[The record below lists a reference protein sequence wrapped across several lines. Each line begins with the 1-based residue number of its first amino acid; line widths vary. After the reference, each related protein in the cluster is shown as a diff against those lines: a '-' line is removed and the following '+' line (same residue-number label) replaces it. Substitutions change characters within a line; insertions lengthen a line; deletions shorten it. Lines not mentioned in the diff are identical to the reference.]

1 MVATI
6 QGVTMNITKQFTL
19 FILLIACLLNSLAHA
34 KEQQSKG
41 VKTIKH
47 QFKSKAA
54 KQTISFNVILP
65 WAYNKKQKYPVL
77 YTTSGGSRIDML
89 TYQTDWLSHVEMGPM
104 PAMIIVQLPQ
114 LDVES
119 TLHPK
124 FVSASG
130 VASPL
135 TLNVL
140 KNELIPFI
148 DKTYLAND
156 FKVLEGYSSNG
167 NFVLYAFEQSPTL
180 FNGFIASSPALELDK
195 SGLVERLPK
204 LKYSDQYQDRFLYLS
219 LGSFVNNAP
228 LFENIKANFTQ
239 QAFHARFANYSQYNF
254 LSVASLSL
262 TDAMEYLFADK
273 TPEIAQFANSGRQSV
288 IVYFEKLSEK
298 YQQTLSP
305 NPSLIDL
312 SFYYVEHKQGEKAVS
327 TMQYLVNSHPEN
339 TFYLSRL
346 AKVYEQ
352 LGETEKSRLTLQQG
366 VKLATKLNNE
376 DALTYFKGELSKL

>member
-1 MVATI
+1 
-6 QGVTMNITKQFTL
+6 MNIIKHFTL
-19 FILLIACLLNSLAHA
+19 FIFLLACLLNSLAHA
-34 KEQQSKG
+34 QEQQSKG

-47 QFKSKAA
+47 QFQSKAV
-54 KQTISFNVILP
+54 KQTISFDVILP
-65 WAYNKKQKYPVL
+65 WGYDKNQKYPVL

-114 LDVES
+114 LEVES

-130 VASPL
+130 VANPV

-148 DKTYLAND
+148 DKTYLTYD
-156 FKVLEGYSSNG
+156 YKVLEGYSSNG

-195 SGLVERLPK
+195 SGLVERLSK
-204 LKYSDQYQDRFLYLS
+204 LRYSENYHDRFFYLS
-219 LGSFVNNAP
+219 LGPFENNAL
-228 LFENIKANFTQ
+228 LFESIKANLSQ
-239 QAFHARFANYSQYNF
+239 QKFHARFANYSQYNF
-254 LSVASLSL
+254 LSVGSLSL
-262 TDAMEYLFADK
+262 TDAMEHLFADK
-273 TPEIAQFANSGRQSV
+273 HPNSAQFANTGRQGV
-288 IVYFEKLSEK
+288 IDYFKKLSQK
-298 YQQTLSP
+298 YQQFISP

-312 SFYYVEHKQGEKAVS
+312 SFYYVERNEGEKAVS
-327 TMQYLVNSHPEN
+327 TMQYLVNTHPDN

-352 LGETEKSRLTLQQG
+352 LGETEKSRLTFQQG
-366 VKLATKLNNE
+366 ILLATKLSND
-376 DALTYFKGELSKL
+376 DALSYFKGELSKL

>member
-1 MVATI
+1 
-6 QGVTMNITKQFTL
+6 MNIIKHFTL
-19 FILLIACLLNSLAHA
+19 FIFLLACLLNSLAHA
-34 KEQQSKG
+34 QEQQSKG

-54 KQTISFNVILP
+54 KQIISFNVVLP
-65 WAYNKKQKYPVL
+65 WGYDKNQKYPVL
-77 YTTSGGSRIDML
+77 YTTSGSSRIDML
-89 TYQTDWLSHVEMGPM
+89 TYQTDWLSHAEMGPM

-114 LDVES
+114 LEVES

-130 VASPL
+130 VANPI

-148 DKTYLAND
+148 DKTYLTYD
-156 FKVLEGYSSNG
+156 YKVLEGYSSNG

-195 SGLVERLPK
+195 SGLVERLSK
-204 LKYSDQYQDRFLYLS
+204 LRYSENYHDRFFYLS

-228 LFENIKANFTQ
+228 LFENIKANFSQ
-239 QAFHARFANYSQYNF
+239 QAFHARFANYSYYNF
-254 LSVASLSL
+254 LSVGSLSL
-262 TDAMEYLFADK
+262 TDAMEHLFADK
-273 TPEIAQFANSGRQSV
+273 HPDITQFANTGRQGV
-288 IVYFEKLSEK
+288 IDYFKKRSLK

-305 NPSLIDL
+305 NSSLIDL
-312 SFYYVEHKQGEKAVS
+312 SFYYVEHNQGEKAVS
-327 TMQYLVNSHPEN
+327 TMQYLVDTHPDN

-352 LGETEKSRLTLQQG
+352 LGKTEKSRLTLQQG
-366 VKLATKLNNE
+366 IKLATKLNNE

>member
-6 QGVTMNITKQFTL
+6 QGVTMNIIKNFTL
-19 FILLIACLLNSLAHA
+19 FILSLACLLNSLAHA
-34 KEQQSKG
+34 QEQQSKG

-47 QFKSKAA
+47 QFQSKAA
-54 KQTISFNVILP
+54 KQTISFDVILP
-65 WAYNKKQKYPVL
+65 WGYDKNQKYPVL

-104 PAMIIVQLPQ
+104 PAMIIVQLPY

-124 FVSASG
+124 DVSASG
-130 VASPL
+130 VANPL
-135 TLNVL
+135 NLNVL

-148 DKTYLAND
+148 DKSYLTYD
-156 FKVLEGYSSNG
+156 YKVLEGYSSNG

-195 SGLVERLPK
+195 SGLVERLSK
-204 LKYSDQYQDRFLYLS
+204 LKYLEQYQDRFFYLS

-228 LFENIKANFTQ
+228 LFENIKANLSQ

-262 TDAMEYLFADK
+262 TDAMEHLFADK
-273 TPEIAQFANSGRQSV
+273 SPDIAQFANDGRQSV
-288 IVYFEKLSEK
+288 IDYFKKLSQK

-312 SFYYVEHKQGEKAVS
+312 SFYYVEHKQGEKAVL
-327 TMQYLVNSHPEN
+327 TMQYLVNAHPEN

-366 VKLATKLNNE
+366 ITLATKLNNE